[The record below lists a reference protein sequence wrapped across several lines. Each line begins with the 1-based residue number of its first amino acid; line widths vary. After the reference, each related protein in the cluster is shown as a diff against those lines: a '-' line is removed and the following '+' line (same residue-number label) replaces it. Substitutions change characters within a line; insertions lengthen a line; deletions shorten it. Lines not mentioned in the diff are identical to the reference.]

1 MRHVYAQLVRAA
13 GDGMQ
18 RQKGGAFPAPEN
30 GKFGDGLLAAHI
42 DDAQEAAAAEL
53 ASVDC
58 VAEVANVL
66 RIEDVEAWTEGV
78 MAN

>member
-1 MRHVYAQLVRAA
+1 MLFRS
-13 GDGMQ
+13 
-18 RQKGGAFPAPEN
+18 
-30 GKFGDGLLAAHI
+30 
-42 DDAQEAAAAEL
+42 AAAEL